1 MRGRTP
7 VQFAPDTSRME
18 KRRTRKDR
26 VERVVNTSSIWLIV
40 AYLLLMPLE
49 TLGGLPAAA
58 YVALD
63 RFEITATCLF
73 AVEYFFRVWAV
84 DRKKDY
90 VLSFYGIVDFIA
102 IFPALVLP
110 MMGMQELRAL
120 RLLRLFRLTKAIR
133 YSKAAQ
139 RFGKAIADSKE
150 EIVIFLSATVVL
162 LYIASVGIY
171 HFEHEAQPEAFASV
185 FHAWW
190 WAVAT
195 LTTVGYGDVYPITT
209 GGRVFTSI
217 IVLLGLGIVAML
229 TGIVA
234 SALSKV
240 KREADTND
248 PGSSCE

>member
-1 MRGRTP
+1 MA
-7 VQFAPDTSRME
+7 Q
-18 KRRTRKDR
+18 RRTRKDR
-26 VERVVNTSSIWLIV
+26 VEQVVNTGSIWLIV
-40 AYLLLMPLE
+40 VYLLLMPLE

-58 YVALD
+58 YAALE
-63 RFEITATCLF
+63 RFEIAATALF
-73 AVEYFFRVWAV
+73 VVEYCLRVWIA

-110 MMGMQELRAL
+110 MAGLQELRAL
-120 RLLRLFRLTKAIR
+120 RLLRLFRITKALR
-133 YSKAAQ
+133 YSRAAR
-139 RFGKAIADSKE
+139 RFGRALADAKE
-150 EIVIFLSATVVL
+150 EVVIFLAATAVL
-162 LYIASVGIY
+162 LYVASVGIY

-195 LTTVGYGDVYPITT
+195 LMTIGYGDVYPITT
-209 GGRVFTSI
+209 GGRVFTAI
-217 IVLLGLGIVAML
+217 IALLGLGTVATL

-240 KREADTND
+240 KREADPD
-248 PGSSCE
+248 HPGSSRE

>member
-7 VQFAPDTSRME
+7 GQFASDTSKME
-18 KRRTRKDR
+18 KRRTCKDK
-26 VERVVNTSSIWLIV
+26 VERVVNTCSIWLIV
-40 AYLLLMPLE
+40 VYLLLMPLE

-58 YVALD
+58 YVALE

-73 AVEYFFRVWAV
+73 VVEYCLRVWVA

-110 MMGMQELRAL
+110 MAGLQELRAL
-120 RLLRLFRLTKAIR
+120 RLLRLFRVTKALR
-133 YSKAAQ
+133 YSRAAR
-139 RFGKAIADSKE
+139 RFGRALADSKE
-150 EIVIFLSATVVL
+150 EMVIFLSATAVL
-162 LYIASVGIY
+162 LYVASVGIY

-195 LTTVGYGDVYPITT
+195 LMTIGYGDVYPITT
-209 GGRVFTSI
+209 GGRVFTAI
-217 IVLLGLGIVAML
+217 IALLGLGTVATL

-240 KREADTND
+240 KREADTRQSEN
-248 PGSSCE
+248 SLE

>member
-1 MRGRTP
+1 MA
-7 VQFAPDTSRME
+7 QFAPGTSKME
-18 KRRTRKDR
+18 QRRTRKDR
-26 VERVVNTSSIWLIV
+26 VERVVDTGSIWLIV
-40 AYLLLMPLE
+40 VYLLLMPLE

-58 YVALD
+58 YAALE

-73 AVEYFFRVWAV
+73 ITEYCFRVWAA
-84 DRKKDY
+84 DRKKEY

-110 MMGMQELRAL
+110 MAGMQELRAL
-120 RLLRLFRLTKAIR
+120 RLLRLFRVTKAIR
-133 YSKAAQ
+133 YSRAAR
-139 RFGKAIADSKE
+139 RFGRALADARE
-150 EIVIFLSATVVL
+150 EMVIFLSATAVL
-162 LYIASVGIY
+162 LYVASVGIY

-195 LTTVGYGDVYPITT
+195 LMTIGYGDVYPITT
-209 GGRVFTSI
+209 GGRIFTAVI
-217 IVLLGLGIVAML
+217 ALLGLGTVATL

-240 KREADTND
+240 KREADANS
-248 PGSSCE
+248 PKKQPE

>member
-1 MRGRTP
+1 MA
-7 VQFAPDTSRME
+7 Q
-18 KRRTRKDR
+18 RRTCKDR
-26 VERVVNTSSIWLIV
+26 VEQVVNTGSIWLIV
-40 AYLLLMPLE
+40 VYLLLMPLE

-58 YVALD
+58 YAALE
-63 RFEITATCLF
+63 RFEIAATALF
-73 AVEYFFRVWAV
+73 VVEYCLRVWIA

-110 MMGMQELRAL
+110 MAGLQELRAL
-120 RLLRLFRLTKAIR
+120 RLLRLFRITKALR
-133 YSKAAQ
+133 YSRAAR
-139 RFGKAIADSKE
+139 RFGRALADAKE
-150 EIVIFLSATVVL
+150 EVVIFLAATAVL
-162 LYIASVGIY
+162 LYVASVGIY

-195 LTTVGYGDVYPITT
+195 LMTIGYGDVYPITT
-209 GGRVFTSI
+209 GGRVFTAI
-217 IVLLGLGIVAML
+217 IALLGLGTVATL

-240 KREADTND
+240 KQEADPD
-248 PGSSCE
+248 HPGNSQE

>member
-1 MRGRTP
+1 M
-7 VQFAPDTSRME
+7 QSAPDTGRME
-18 KRRTRKDR
+18 QRRTRKDR

-40 AYLLLMPLE
+40 VYLLLMPLE

-58 YVALD
+58 YVALE
-63 RFEITATCLF
+63 RFEIAATGLF
-73 AVEYFFRVWAV
+73 IVEYFLRVWVA
-84 DRKKDY
+84 DRKREY

-110 MMGMQELRAL
+110 MAGLQELRAL
-120 RLLRLFRLTKAIR
+120 RLLRLFRLTKALR
-133 YSKAAQ
+133 YSQAAR
-139 RFGKAIADSKE
+139 RFGRALADAKE
-150 EIVIFLSATVVL
+150 EVVIFLSATAVL
-162 LYIASVGIY
+162 LYVASVGIY

-195 LTTVGYGDVYPITT
+195 LMTIGYGDVYPITT
-209 GGRVFTSI
+209 GGRIFTAI
-217 IVLLGLGIVAML
+217 IALLGLGTVATL

-240 KREADTND
+240 KREADTNS
-248 PGSSCE
+248 PKKRPE

>member
-1 MRGRTP
+1 MA
-7 VQFAPDTSRME
+7 Q
-18 KRRTRKDR
+18 RRTRKDR
-26 VERVVNTSSIWLIV
+26 VEQVVNTGSIWLIV
-40 AYLLLMPLE
+40 VYLLLMPLE

-58 YVALD
+58 YAALE
-63 RFEITATCLF
+63 RFEIAATALFVAEYCL
-73 AVEYFFRVWAV
+73 RVWIA

-110 MMGMQELRAL
+110 MAGLQELRAL
-120 RLLRLFRLTKAIR
+120 RLLRLFRITKALR
-133 YSKAAQ
+133 YSRAAR
-139 RFGKAIADSKE
+139 RFGRALADAKE
-150 EIVIFLSATVVL
+150 EVVIFLAATAVL
-162 LYIASVGIY
+162 LYVASVGIY

-195 LTTVGYGDVYPITT
+195 LMTIGYGDVYPITT
-209 GGRVFTSI
+209 GGRVFTAI
-217 IVLLGLGIVAML
+217 IALLGLGTVATL

-240 KREADTND
+240 KREADPDHPEN
-248 PGSSCE
+248 SQE